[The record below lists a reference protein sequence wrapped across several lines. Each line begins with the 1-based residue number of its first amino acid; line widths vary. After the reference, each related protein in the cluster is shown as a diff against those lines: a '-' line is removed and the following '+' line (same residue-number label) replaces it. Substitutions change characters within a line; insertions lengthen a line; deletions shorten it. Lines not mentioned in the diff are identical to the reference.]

1 MDIMSRILREA
12 FVDMYKEHD
21 VLQELRDHAVETI
34 GDSSIPQP
42 PLTGGLDLDRVLE
55 SNYFFG

>member
-1 MDIMSRILREA
+1 
-12 FVDMYKEHD
+12 MYKEHD